1 MSAIETPEG
10 VITMRAPTEGEALAF
25 EDKHRAARR
34 PRSSGEQVTGA
45 VYDNGIN
52 ELLGCVTSPDRK
64 VLDVDDGWLSLY
76 PGIADR
82 MIAEFRRLGG
92 YHIALQPCPE
102 AIDAQTLGNFG
113 RRALGFAYGEVK
125 LCARR
130 MTWPEYNAFQANQ
143 TGENFWASLA
153 AQGKA
158 CLLSHQGDE
167 VEKLLLG
174 RPYLAMDLGLKLL
187 DHAMGVAETKA
198 GKSAT
203 ASSSK
208 TATSTSPLPVS

>member
-10 VITMRAPTEGEALAF
+10 VITLRAPTEVEALAF

-34 PRSSGEQVTGA
+34 PRASGEQVTGA
-45 VYDNGIN
+45 AYDNGIN

-64 VLDVDDGWLSLY
+64 LLDVDDGWLSLY

-82 MIAEFRRLGG
+82 IMKEFRRLGG
-92 YHIALQPCPE
+92 YEIPLLPCPE
-102 AIDAQTLGNFG
+102 AVDGPTAANFG
-113 RRALGFAYGEVK
+113 RRALGFSYGDVK

-143 TGENFWASLA
+143 TGDNFWASLA

-158 CLLSHQGDE
+158 CLLSHQGAE
-167 VEKLLLG
+167 VDKLLLG

-198 GKSAT
+198 GKSET

-208 TATSTSPLPVS
+208 TATSTSPPPVS